1 MFADTLILRWSR
13 SRRRRSWCGQPRVH
27 ALPAQPA
34 VPDARALRA
43 QRARRRPRGLCR
55 TRSVQRW
62 DPWAP
67 AAMRGADREEPGAER
82 RGGTRATRSRPGAL
96 AAVQSSGSSLPDLSA
111 VASPSRFREAQTR
124 EGWSPSRRENGS
136 IRPSLPRPCRSLA
149 ARSSAA
155 RAHPSVRRALECGHT
170 RRGLTVRP
178 CGAETQSALRPP
190 RARRAV
196 CRGTGAAGMAA
207 CVPAPRRWLCI
218 ERPRNTQGALG
229 SEIIFHATD
238 ARACRHLHWRV
249 SSTHIRDVLMRK
261 LSRPTTPGRPG
272 HKLRYSE
279 ANPTVIAAPCE
290 CAFQRKARDACKERR
305 KR

>member
-96 AAVQSSGSSLPDLSA
+96 AAVQSSGSSLPDLSVA
-111 VASPSRFREAQTR
+111 VASPSRSFREAQTR
-124 EGWSPSRRENGS
+124 EGSWSPSRRENGS

-178 CGAETQSALRPP
+178 CGAEIQSSPPAEGSAGGSAARALPAWRPACP
-190 RARRAV
+190 HRAV
-196 CRGTGAAGMAA
+196 GCALSDPGTPRERSAAKSFSTRQTLELVAIFTGESPVRTSEMCSCESCLGRQHRADRGTSSGTQ
-207 CVPAPRRWLCI
+207 RRI
-218 ERPRNTQGALG
+218 RP
-229 SEIIFHATD
+229 
-238 ARACRHLHWRV
+238 
-249 SSTHIRDVLMRK
+249 
-261 LSRPTTPGRPG
+261 
-272 HKLRYSE
+272 
-279 ANPTVIAAPCE
+279 
-290 CAFQRKARDACKERR
+290 
-305 KR
+305 